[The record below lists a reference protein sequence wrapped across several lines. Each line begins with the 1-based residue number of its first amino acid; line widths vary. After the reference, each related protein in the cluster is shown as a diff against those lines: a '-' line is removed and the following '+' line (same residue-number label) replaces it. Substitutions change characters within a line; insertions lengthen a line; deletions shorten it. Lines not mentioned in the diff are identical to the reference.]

1 MNDLNNDSLSF
12 GYFGKLPQYADFIKH
27 KAGSEEFSLLDDWL
41 QKGIASAKIKFK
53 NDWKTVYSKS
63 PVYEFFFPVKK
74 NESVIAGVLYPG
86 IDKSGRE
93 FPFIIFSVMK
103 KKSFNNKLIGSLP
116 LKLNRFF
123 YQAKQLYTIAVNS
136 TDVNS
141 INTEFSKTSVSINT
155 SSAIDNLFEEYLSST
170 SISELNER
178 IFTQLENDSQSQ
190 GISFIADDENYN
202 FDSGFLIQVS
212 SVVNRNSDM
221 LPFIFRTRTEDY
233 NAKIFVYPVQ
243 PDSEDFSK
251 LITAETSDKI
261 KNKLFDF
268 NNRNIT
274 LKQYLEEQSLHS
286 N

>member
-1 MNDLNNDSLSF
+1 MNALNNESLSF

-27 KAGSEEFSLLDDWL
+27 KAGTEEFSLLDDWL
-41 QKGIASAKIKFK
+41 QSGIASAKIRFK

-63 PVYEFFFPVKK
+63 PVYEFFFPVNK

-93 FPFIIFSVMK
+93 FPFIIFSVLK
-103 KKSFNNKLIGSLP
+103 KKSFNSKQTGSLP
-116 LKLNRFF
+116 LKLNRLY
-123 YQAKQLYTIAVNS
+123 YQAKQLYTIALNS
-136 TDVNS
+136 ADVSS
-141 INTEFSKTSVSINT
+141 ITTEFNKASVSLNT
-155 SSAIDNLFEEYLSST
+155 SSAIENLFEEYLNST
-170 SISELNER
+170 SVNELIDR
-178 IFTQLENDSQSQ
+178 LFTQQGADSQSQ

-212 SVVNRNSDM
+212 CVININSDM
-221 LPFIFRTRTEDY
+221 LPFIFRTRTEDN
-233 NAKIFVYPVQ
+233 NAKIFIYPVQ

-261 KNKLFDF
+261 KNKLNDF

-274 LKQYLEEQSLHS
+274 LKQYLEEQSLLS
-286 N
+286 D